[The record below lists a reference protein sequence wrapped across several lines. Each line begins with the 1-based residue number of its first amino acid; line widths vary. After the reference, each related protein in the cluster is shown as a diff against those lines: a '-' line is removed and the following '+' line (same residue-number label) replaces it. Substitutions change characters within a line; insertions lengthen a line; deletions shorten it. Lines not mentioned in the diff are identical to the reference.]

1 MNGTEPVG
9 QYALR
14 PMPDDF
20 KAVAAMPVYK
30 LMRMFR
36 ARRETIQR
44 WIRACGI
51 EPGPRAPSN
60 KRLVPDDFAERAA
73 EMHRTALCDHY
84 NADESIVRRWVIES
98 GIEPIAYAHRPG
110 QRKLRA
116 SRTGGGMRANLK
128 AVGAINLA
136 TVRNWS
142 DADDAAAKL
151 RKFGPVHRCDEQGRF
166 DIAGHFWRAGWAI
179 LTDAEI
185 IERANRRRAA

>member
-20 KAVAAMPVYK
+20 EAVAAMPVYK

-51 EPGPRAPSN
+51 EP
-60 KRLVPDDFAERAA
+60 
-73 EMHRTALCDHY
+73 
-84 NADESIVRRWVIES
+84 
-98 GIEPIAYAHRPG
+98 IAYAPPPG

>member
-20 KAVAAMPVYK
+20 EAVAAMPVYK

-51 EPGPRAPSN
+51 EPGP
-60 KRLVPDDFAERAA
+60 
-73 EMHRTALCDHY
+73 
-84 NADESIVRRWVIES
+84 
-98 GIEPIAYAHRPG
+98 
-110 QRKLRA
+110 
-116 SRTGGGMRANLK
+116 RANLK